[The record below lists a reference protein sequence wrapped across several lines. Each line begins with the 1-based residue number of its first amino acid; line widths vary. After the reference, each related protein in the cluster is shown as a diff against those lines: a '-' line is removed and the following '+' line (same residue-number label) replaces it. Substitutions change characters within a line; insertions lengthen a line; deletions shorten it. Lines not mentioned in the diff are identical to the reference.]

1 VSLLCTT
8 KLGIDYWSNIMKN
21 KDYEIDL
28 GFVITKAPFESTL
41 GSGFIDL
48 AKKALDDN
56 KKVGLFLISD
66 GVWFAKKNK
75 KSDEIENLIKKGA
88 EITVS
93 KDNLEAA
100 GIEDYELIEGVII
113 SEKPYIDLVSLVME
127 KWSQVITI

>member
-1 VSLLCTT
+1 
-8 KLGIDYWSNIMKN
+8 MKN